1 MSHKTEPV
9 FTVLLAVGLI
19 GILMIIWGIVDR
31 RDLLALGGT
40 ILVASSVTA
49 IARLVK

>member
-1 MSHKTEPV
+1 MSQKTEPV

-19 GILMIIWGIVDR
+19 GILMIIWGIIDR

-40 ILVASSVTA
+40 VLVASSVTA